1 MCYLI
6 GTITAAEKTPTGL
19 SEKTPAI
26 IAMAGELRSAMDLL
40 ELATDHERLVKPAS
54 RHMETRT

>member
-6 GTITAAEKTPTGL
+6 RTVTAAEAMPTGL
-19 SEKTPAI
+19 SGKTPAI
-26 IAMAGELRSAMDLL
+26 IAMAGELRSAMDLM
-40 ELATDHERLVKPAS
+40 ELATDHERLVTPES